1 MKEIAS
7 PNHPKPV
14 PNDPLIRKLAILS
27 QLSVFKD
34 IVPGYRIRKVT
45 EKEAAEK
52 VSQMVVHLRD
62 WEHGLVA
69 AYQNYLRCLE
79 TELKGSSLL
88 FISSIIHPDHISARS
103 DLAETALKCM
113 CTLLTDLTHF
123 NFRVNLMACIIG
135 QLSRRSWTK
144 VGVLSY
150 SLYTGSQIQDVRNV
164 FEYPKL
170 GISRRCDWCTFIGDC
185 ANT

>member
-1 MKEIAS
+1 MKEISS
-7 PNHPKPV
+7 PDHPKPV

-62 WEHGLVA
+62 WEQGLVA

-88 FISSIIHPDHISARS
+88 SISSI
-103 DLAETALKCM
+103 
-113 CTLLTDLTHF
+113 LTT
-123 NFRVNLMACIIG
+123 
-135 QLSRRSWTK
+135 S
-144 VGVLSY
+144 
-150 SLYTGSQIQDVRNV
+150 
-164 FEYPKL
+164 
-170 GISRRCDWCTFIGDC
+170 
-185 ANT
+185 